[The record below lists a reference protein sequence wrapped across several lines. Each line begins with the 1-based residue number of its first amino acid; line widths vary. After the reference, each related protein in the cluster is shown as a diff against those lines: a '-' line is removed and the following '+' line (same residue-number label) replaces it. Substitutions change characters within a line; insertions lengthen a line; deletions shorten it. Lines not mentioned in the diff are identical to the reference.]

1 MGREGG
7 AEFVTRMKRL
17 DSQAVLRGLKDFQ
30 RKTVDYVFHR
40 LYDDEPKAK
49 RFLIADEVGL
59 GKTLVA
65 RGLIARTIDL
75 LTAKNV
81 QRIDVIYI
89 CSNADIARQN
99 INRLNVTG
107 GQDFEIASRITLLP
121 IFLKDLKHNRINF
134 VSFTPGTSF
143 DLRSGLGKDVERAL
157 LYWLLQ
163 KAWRLRGSG
172 SLNVLQG
179 QSQTENFRKLIKSF
193 NRRHD
198 IDQSLAEDFAKALEQ
213 HIDKE
218 KKRGELDLK
227 ARFDDLCSRF
237 GRTRIRRRIPR
248 VDLQDQV
255 RMVGEL
261 RALLA
266 STCLMAL
273 EPDLII
279 LDEFQ
284 RFKHLLDGTD
294 KASELAR
301 DLFEFEEARVL
312 LLSATPYKMYTL
324 SHESGTDD
332 HYKDFIRT
340 IKFLQADPNETER
353 FERLLQDYRKEL
365 LRFSGD
371 DETQLSRIKEEL
383 ESKLRQVMV
392 RTEKLASSDNREGML
407 RQVQSTTIRLS
418 PKDLGDYL
426 SLQKIARLLN
436 QTDTL
441 EYWKTAPYL
450 LNFMEGYKLK
460 DTFNKSAEV
469 PEREKQLAKILE
481 GAGLLLNWKDV
492 RSYKQIDPG
501 NARMRALLDDTVGK
515 GAWRLLWMPPS
526 LSYYELGFPF
536 STPGL
541 AQFTKRLVFSS
552 WRVAP
557 RVIASL
563 LSYEAE
569 RLAIRSFE
577 KRASNTAEARKRRKG
592 LLRFARTE
600 DRLSG
605 MPVLGLLYPC
615 VTLARECDP
624 VKLLSRDEQLSDA
637 LALMKTRIE
646 ELLTEIVP
654 SQTDRPEDEA
664 WYWAAPIL
672 LDLRFDRKL
681 SRQWLTEDRP
691 DDIWSTAQDADDGD
705 DGSLWAEHV
714 AEARK
719 LALGRSQ
726 LGAPPSD
733 LSQVLALMALGSPSV
748 TALRSLTRI
757 RGSQGKT
764 ISGEIRS
771 HAVTVAWAFRRLFNA
786 PESMGIVRSMPG
798 PARDQPYWRRV
809 LEYSA
814 NGCLQ
819 ATMDE
824 YAHILRESLG
834 LLDMAAETSCQRI
847 AETMSEALSL
857 RRPSI
862 GADRISTDSGKLNIE
877 NERLRVHFA
886 VRFGD
891 EKTDDLKE
899 VSRAAQVRE
908 SFNSPFWPFVLATTS
923 VGQEG
928 LDFHHYCHAV
938 VHWNLP
944 SNPVDLE
951 QREGRVHR
959 YKGHAVRKNLAK
971 SLGAGAAL
979 ADGSDPWEEIF
990 EIARGQRVDGSDIVP
1005 YWVYQTEGGAYI
1017 ERHVPA
1023 LPMSIESEHLED
1035 LKRSLVVYRMVFG
1048 QSSQEDLIKYL
1059 LDHFPESEIKRI
1071 TEDLRIRLEPT

>member
-7 AEFVTRMKRL
+7 AESVTKTKRL
-17 DSQAVLRGLKDFQ
+17 SGETVLRGLKDFQ
-30 RKTVDYVFHR
+30 RKTVDYVFRR
-40 LYDDEPKAK
+40 LYEDELKAK

-65 RGLIARTIDL
+65 RGLIARTIDR
-75 LTAKNV
+75 LTAKRV
-81 QRIDVIYI
+81 KRIDVIYI

-107 GQDFEIASRITLLP
+107 GEDFEIASRITLLP
-121 IFLKDLKHNRINF
+121 IYLKDLKNNRINF

-143 DLRSGLGKDVERAL
+143 DLRSGLGKDEERAL

-163 KAWRLRGSG
+163 KAWGLRGKG
-172 SLNVLQG
+172 PLNVLQG
-179 QSQTENFRKLIKSF
+179 QSQTENFRKRVKSF

-198 IDQSLAEDFAKALEQ
+198 IDGTLAEEFARALEQ
-213 HIDKE
+213 HLDKE
-218 KKRGELDLK
+218 KQRGEMDLK

-237 GRTRIRRRIPR
+237 SRTRIHIPR
-248 VDLQDQV
+248 GDLQD
-255 RMVGEL
+255 RLRLVGEL

-294 KASELAR
+294 KASDLAR
-301 DLFEFEEARVL
+301 DLFEFEGARVL

-324 SHESGTDD
+324 SHEAGTDD

-340 IKFLQADPNETER
+340 IKFLQADSNETES

-365 LRFSGD
+365 LQINGE
-371 DETQLSRIKEEL
+371 DETQLSSIKQEL

-392 RTEKLASSDNREGML
+392 RTEKLASSDNRDGML
-407 RQVQSTTIRLS
+407 RQVQSAPTRLS
-418 PKDLGDYL
+418 AKDLGDYL
-426 SLQKIARLLN
+426 SLQEIARLLD
-436 QTDTL
+436 QTDML

-450 LNFMEGYKLK
+450 LNFMEGYKVK
-460 DTFNKSAEV
+460 ESFNESAEV
-469 PEREKQLAKILE
+469 RESEKKLAKVLE
-481 GAGLLLNWKDV
+481 SSALLLNWKDV
-492 RSYKQIDPG
+492 CSYKQIDPG

-515 GAWRLLWMPPS
+515 GLWRLLWVPPS
-526 LSYYELGFPF
+526 MPYYELGFPF
-536 STPGL
+536 STPGV

-577 KRASNTAEARKRRKG
+577 KRASNTTEARKRRRG

-605 MPVLGLLYPC
+605 MPVLGFLYPC

-624 VKLLSRDEQLSDA
+624 LKLSSHSETWASA
-637 LALMKTRIE
+637 LALTKARIE
-646 ELLTEIVP
+646 ELLTEVLP
-654 SQTDRPEDEA
+654 KDTGTPEDEA

-672 LDLRFDRKL
+672 LDLKFDGKT
-681 SRQWLTEDRP
+681 SRQWLTQNRP
-691 DDIWSTAQDADDGD
+691 EEIWSTTAGADESE

-719 LALGRSQ
+719 LATGHQLGR
-726 LGAPPSD
+726 PPSD
-733 LSQVLALMALGSPSV
+733 LSEVLALTALGSPAV

-757 RGSQGKT
+757 SGSQTKT
-764 ISGEIRS
+764 FGSAIRS
-771 HAVTVAWAFRRLFNA
+771 QAVTVAWAFRHLFNT

-809 LEYSA
+809 LEYAA

-819 ATMDE
+819 ATLDE
-824 YAHILRESLG
+824 YVHILRESLG
-834 LLDMAAETSCQRI
+834 LLDMTAEKSCQRI
-847 AETMSEALSL
+847 AETVSKALSL
-857 RRPSI
+857 RTSAM
-862 GADRISTDSGKLNIE
+862 GVDRISIDAGRLKIE
-877 NERLRVHFA
+877 KERLRAHFA

-891 EKTDDLKE
+891 EKTDDLNE
-899 VSRAAQVRE
+899 VSRAAQIRE

-971 SLGAGAAL
+971 RLGPSAAL
-979 ADGSDPWEEIF
+979 VDGSDPWENIF
-990 EIARGQRVDGSDIVP
+990 ETARGLRTNGSDIVP
-1005 YWVYQTEGGAYI
+1005 YWVYQTDGGAHI

-1023 LPMSIESEHLED
+1023 LPLSIESLHLED

-1071 TEDLRIRLEPT
+1071 TEDLRITLEPG